1 MLQGTGGPTWPAAK
15 KTAINDL
22 IKHVGV
28 LLIYQLI
35 EQAIEF
41 KQASESK
48 DTSKQQMKHI
58 SRTKKKKPT
67 IKRKVIK
74 SEKEQ
79 NEKEQISEQAD

>member
-58 SRTKKKKPT
+58 STTKN
-67 IKRKVIK
+67 RNQQ
-74 SEKEQ
+74 SREK
-79 NEKEQISEQAD
+79 

>member
-41 KQASESK
+41 KQASKSK
-48 DTSKQQMKHI
+48 DTSIGKQRYEQQQKTETNNQEK
-58 SRTKKKKPT
+58 SDKK
-67 IKRKVIK
+67 
-74 SEKEQ
+74 
-79 NEKEQISEQAD
+79 